1 MSTFL
6 SFKRAFVLS
15 SKSSCSR
22 PFCSVRQPWIM
33 PTTLPLKPLQ
43 VEKML
48 TRLSLQIK
56 TIVYTVSDKIQHLP
70 LTRKKQIWNV
80 SFVAGIICPVS
91 WQHFKQ
97 TTPGTELHYVECVT
111 VSECSFRTKGNRT
124 LSRVQKLHS
133 MHPRSVGFN
142 LVKNKKRTVNDQNV
156 FKARRW
162 WAASDLP
169 WALKF
174 KVQHWE
180 RMPTFALTTAKNS
193 GGWKQPFGTAPE
205 VCKSNYGWGG
215 NKQHTLDHK
224 VRLEARWRNS
234 GLPLQQ
240 PEKRTLPTEA
250 TLSSTTQ
257 NTHTSMPSRQRP
269 DTKLPKVLSNKL
281 KN

>member
-1 MSTFL
+1 M
-6 SFKRAFVLS
+6 
-15 SKSSCSR
+15 
-22 PFCSVRQPWIM
+22 
-33 PTTLPLKPLQ
+33 PLKPLQ
-43 VEKML
+43 VEKMR

-156 FKARRW
+156 FKARLW

-180 RMPTFALTTAKNS
+180 RMPTFALTTAKKQWWLKTALWDS
-193 GGWKQPFGTAPE
+193 SWGLQKQLRLGRQQTAHTRSQGSTGG
-205 VCKSNYGWGG
+205 
-215 NKQHTLDHK
+215 K
-224 VRLEARWRNS
+224 V
-234 GLPLQQ
+234 
-240 PEKRTLPTEA
+240 T
-250 TLSSTTQ
+250 
-257 NTHTSMPSRQRP
+257 
-269 DTKLPKVLSNKL
+269 
-281 KN
+281 